1 MATLKLLVLDGN
13 TVEVNARHV
22 AFGGAST
29 GEHYAGVLRSLRPDV
44 ECIVLHPAD
53 PGGDRLPG
61 GLTLDAFDG
70 LAWTGSALNVYMG
83 CPEVEA
89 QIALARAGFE
99 AGVPM
104 FGSCWGLQVAAT
116 AAGGEVRAN
125 PRGRELGIA
134 RRIALAPAG
143 AAHPMFEGK
152 PAFFDAIAVHLD
164 EVVTLPPGTT
174 VLASNAMS
182 QVQAAEIVRGK
193 GRFWGVQYHPEYD
206 LNEIATVMLRY
217 GVKLV
222 DEGFFAELPALER
235 FVKDC
240 RALDEDPAGRRDL
253 AWLYGFGPDV
263 IDPALR
269 RRELSNW
276 LERVVAPHAAG
287 RGRG

>member
-13 TVEVNARHV
+13 MAEVNARHV
-22 AFGGAST
+22 AFGGKST
-29 GEHYAGVLRSLRPDV
+29 GEHYAAVLRSLRPDV
-44 ECIVLHPAD
+44 ECIILHPAD

-70 LAWTGSALNVYMG
+70 LAWTGSALNVYMD
-83 CPEVEA
+83 CPAVAA
-89 QIALARAGFE
+89 QVALARAGFE

-116 AAGGEVRAN
+116 AAGGVVRAN

-134 RRIALAPAG
+134 RRIALSPAG

-164 EVVTLPPGTT
+164 EVATLPPGTT
-174 VLASNAMS
+174 VLASNEVS
-182 QVQAAEIVRGK
+182 QVQAAEIVQGRGA
-193 GRFWGVQYHPEYD
+193 FWGIQYHPEYD
-206 LNEIATVMLRY
+206 LNEIATVILRY
-217 GVKLV
+217 GAKLV
-222 DEGFFAELPALER
+222 DEGFFADLATLER
-235 FVKDC
+235 FVKDF
-240 RALDEDPAGRRDL
+240 RSLHEDPARRDL
-253 AWLYGFGPDV
+253 AWLYGLGSEV
-263 IDPALR
+263 LDPALR

-276 LERVVAPHAAG
+276 LERVVAPHAAA